1 MSRPL
6 KGLDHVDGLEGD
18 ETGKARLRAIL
29 ETLAGA
35 SSVEEAC
42 ETLSISPSR
51 FHLLRARALSGALD
65 ALAPAPPGRPATPPP
80 DPTIEALRQE
90 NADLRTELEVSR
102 LRTEIALAMPHVVQ
116 APRRGQKGGSTP
128 KPDGRRST

>member
-1 MSRPL
+1 MRDAVDLAFPL
-6 KGLDHVDGLEGD
+6 PPAAGGGAVGR
-18 ETGKARLRAIL
+18 ARC
-29 ETLAGA
+29 AGA
-35 SSVEEAC
+35 GTAG
-42 ETLSISPSR
+42 T
-51 FHLLRARALSGALD
+51 
-65 ALAPAPPGRPATPPP
+65 ATPPP

-116 APRRGQKGGSTP
+116 APRGGQKGGSTP